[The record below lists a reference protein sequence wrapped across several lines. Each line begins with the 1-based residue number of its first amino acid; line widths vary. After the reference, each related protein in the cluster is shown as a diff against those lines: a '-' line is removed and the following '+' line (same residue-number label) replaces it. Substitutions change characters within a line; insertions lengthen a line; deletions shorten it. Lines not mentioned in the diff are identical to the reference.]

1 MVAVWATDAGVGIA
15 PKISTQKWETKFTEN
30 SNTSLESTY
39 ISDADMC
46 AAMGSW
52 KVKEYWW

>member
-1 MVAVWATDAGVGIA
+1 MGN
-15 PKISTQKWETKFTEN
+15 KKFTEN

-39 ISDADMC
+39 ISDADMY

-52 KVKEYWW
+52 KGKRILMVKTYLSIQGDIR